1 MSETYILSWDQTGL
15 EACINVTDIEKEEM
29 WNTLK
34 SVETNRTSRL
44 NTILQNLTL
53 RARFNT
59 QRHYE
64 IYAIDVA
71 DGITKEDLESM
82 FNDDPQG
89 STDLIRIR
97 GRRIY
102 SMGTAEPD
110 RVVIR

>member
-15 EACINVTDIEKEEM
+15 EACINVTEIEKEEM

-34 SVETNRTSRL
+34 SVESNRTSKVGS
-44 NTILQNLTL
+44 ILQSLTL

-89 STDLIRIR
+89 SADLIRSR
-97 GRRIY
+97 GRQLY
-102 SMGTAEPD
+102 SDRAAPD

>member
-15 EACINVTDIEKEEM
+15 EACINVTEIEKEEM

-34 SVETNRTSRL
+34 SVESNRTSKVGS
-44 NTILQNLTL
+44 ILQSLTL

-59 QRHYE
+59 HRHYE

-71 DGITKEDLESM
+71 DGIAKEDLESM

-89 STDLIRIR
+89 SADLIRSR
-97 GRRIY
+97 GRQLY
-102 SMGTAEPD
+102 SDRAAPD

>member
-15 EACINVTDIEKEEM
+15 EACINVTEIEKEEM

-34 SVETNRTSRL
+34 SVESNRTSKVGS
-44 NTILQNLTL
+44 ILQSLTL

-64 IYAIDVA
+64 IYAIDIA
-71 DGITKEDLESM
+71 NGITKEDLESM

-89 STDLIRIR
+89 SADLIRSR
-97 GRRIY
+97 GRQLY
-102 SMGTAEPD
+102 SDRAEPN
-110 RVVIR
+110 RILIK